1 MYADFLFLYIQKREL
16 KTGPKRTLEGEFLN
30 GSVLQ
35 FSVPKLKIWKISP
48 TYEYHQY
55 FDFIGK
61 AKLIV
66 VGTSNFCMRFEKH
79 VSEPI
84 THQSFFRS

>member
-1 MYADFLFLYIQKREL
+1 MGLCTTVFSPQAEN
-16 KTGPKRTLEGEFLN
+16 LEN
-30 GSVLQ
+30 
-35 FSVPKLKIWKISP
+35 IS

-66 VGTSNFCMRFEKH
+66 VGTSNSYIRFEKH
-79 VSEPI
+79 VSEPL
-84 THQSFFRS
+84 THQSLDLNLKLLWI